1 MKKILLRTVDVIS
14 DAIVIFCSFVLSVII
29 RYKVMDVE
37 PGINALSAPYLLVAV
52 LYSFMV
58 AASLLVVHASEK
70 YLYRAYQGDILK
82 DFYFNTISC
91 LLLLC
96 FFYIAGIG
104 YFSRLAMIMFWV
116 ISTIAIYVKKM
127 ILRRVLYYIRSKGK
141 NRIHVLIIGEGD
153 IANRYI
159 QSVDIMPELGI
170 NIIGYLGGSARKAEG
185 YKVLHEKQQ
194 TNKPNWI
201 GFYTDYKQII
211 DKNYVNEVI
220 IATEDFTDLNLREI
234 LEFAKIR
241 DIRVSIIPS
250 FSSLLTNK
258 VIIKE
263 IGEIKLICLN
273 SETKPKT
280 IFVFGLFICAVL
292 LFLIL
297 VLGAFPLV
305 DNTLSKV
312 KDYES
317 YKCVIFGFSCLLLN
331 FTLYPNVNNNVLNSV
346 LISLGVSFGTV
357 ICYNSFFFL
366 ISRRWLGMGEDIMAV
381 IVVSVVCFIMKTLFE
396 LIKRNDGAL
405 IL

>member
-1 MKKILLRTVDVIS
+1 MKKILLRTVDLIS
-14 DAIVIFCSFVLSVII
+14 DAIVVFFSFVLSVII

-70 YLYRAYQGDILK
+70 YLYRAYQGDVLK
-82 DFYFNTISC
+82 DCYFNTISC

-116 ISTIAIYVKKM
+116 ISTIAIYGKKM
-127 ILRRVLYYIRSKGK
+127 ILKRVLYYIRSKGK
-141 NRIHVLIIGEGD
+141 NRIHVLIVGEGD

-170 NIIGYLGGSARKAEG
+170 NIIGYLSDGARKADG
-185 YKVLHEKQQ
+185 YKVLHENQRMD
-194 TNKPNWI
+194 KPNWI
-201 GFYTDYKQII
+201 GYYTDYNEII
-211 DKNYVNEVI
+211 DKNDVNEVI
-220 IATEDFTDLNLREI
+220 IATEDFTDINLREM
-234 LEFAKIR
+234 LEFAKSR
-241 DIRVSIIPS
+241 DIRVSIVPS

-263 IGEIKLICLN
+263 IGDTSLICLN

-280 IFVFGLFICAVL
+280 MFVFGLLICAVL
-292 LFLIL
+292 LFLML
-297 VLGAFPLV
+297 VLSAFPLV

-317 YKCVIFGFSCLLLN
+317 YKCVVFGFACLLLN
-331 FTLYPNVNNNVLNSV
+331 FTLYPDVNNSVLHSV

-357 ICYNSFFFL
+357 VCYNFFFFV
-366 ISRRWLGMGEDIMAV
+366 ISRRWIGMAEDIMAII
-381 IVVSVVCFIMKTLFE
+381 IVSAVCFIMKKLFE
-396 LIKRNDGAL
+396 LVRRNDGAL